1 MRRIR
6 VLIVEDSPVVRAFLT
21 EIIETDPRL
30 EVVAAAASAEEALA
44 LLNRTAPDVISL
56 DIRLPGM
63 QGLEATRRIMS
74 LRPTPIVVVS
84 ALAESE
90 ANLSMEALK
99 AGALAVVEKPR
110 AASHDAYQAMAA
122 HLCTQ
127 LAIMSEV
134 KVVRQRPPVAVKPVL
149 EAPAAPHPGPY
160 RLVGIAAST
169 GGPSAVAEVLGRIG
183 PQFPLPVV
191 IVQHMTASF
200 VDGFAAWVERV
211 TGVCVQVVAAET
223 PLTRGCAYL
232 AAPDR
237 HLVVDGYSAWPD
249 ESPPVCAHRPSGTV
263 LFASM
268 ARHYGDAAIG
278 VVLTGLGDDGSDG
291 LREMYLAGAHT
302 IAEHESTAVVYGMP
316 AAGVRAGAVRES
328 LPLPVIGPR
337 IRGLVLGE
345 RNVDAEKA

>member
-21 EIIETDPRL
+21 GIIETDPRL
-30 EVVAAAASAEEALA
+30 EVAAAAVSAEEALA
-44 LLNRTAPDVISL
+44 ILDRTAPDIISL

-110 AASHDAYQAMAA
+110 ASNHDAYQAMAR

-134 KVVRQRPPVAVKPVL
+134 KVVRQRPPVVMKHVL
-149 EAPAAPHPGPY
+149 HPPAPPPHRPY
-160 RLVGIAAST
+160 RLLGIAAST
-169 GGPSAVAEVLGRIG
+169 GGPSAVADVLSRIG
-183 PQFPLPVV
+183 RQFPLPVV
-191 IVQHMTASF
+191 IVQHMTANF
-200 VDGFAAWVERV
+200 VGGFAAWMEKITAVPVEI
-211 TGVCVQVVAAET
+211 VAAR
-223 PLTRGCAYL
+223 TRLAPGCAYL

-237 HLVVDGYSAWPD
+237 HLVVDGDCAWPD
-249 ESPPVCAHRPSGTV
+249 ASPPVSAHRPSGTV

-268 ARHYGDAAIG
+268 ARHYRDAAIG
-278 VVLTGLGDDGSDG
+278 VVLTGLGDDGSAG
-291 LREMYLAGAHT
+291 LLEMHQAGAHT

-328 LPLPVIGPR
+328 LPLPAIGPR
-337 IRGLVLGE
+337 ILELVLGE
-345 RNVDAEKA
+345 RNLDG